1 MISCAGLR
9 GAEELRH
16 FFVDE
21 ISAVDNTVVI
31 AGPEARHILRVLR
44 LGRGNHL
51 VLIDRTGAR
60 FQAVIVG
67 TDRKQVTVR
76 IERALPTPPPS
87 PVRIVLCQ
95 SLLKSHPMD
104 YLIQKTS
111 ELGVDT
117 LIPFISGRTVVR
129 LPPERA
135 ADRLRHW
142 REVASN
148 ATKQSGRDRT
158 LVIQPPVALP
168 ELIEAV
174 RRDAALKVVFWE
186 EEGSTDLKRLLGESP
201 QRQAFVGMVGPE
213 GGFTE
218 EEVVAAKEVGFIPA
232 SLGYRILRSETA
244 ATAVAAIVQY
254 AWGDLGRCD

>member
-1 MISCAGLR
+1 M
-9 GAEELRH
+9 RH
-16 FFVDE
+16 FFVE
-21 ISAVDNTVVI
+21 KTSAADATAI
-31 AGPEARHILRVLR
+31 ITGSEARHILRVLR
-44 LGRGNHL
+44 LGRGSP
-51 VLIDRTGAR
+51 LILMDRMGVR
-60 FQAVIVG
+60 FQAVIVA

-76 IERALPTPPPS
+76 IERTLPTPPPS
-87 PVRIVLCQ
+87 PVRITLCH

-111 ELGVDT
+111 ELGVNT
-117 LIPFISGRTVVR
+117 LIPFISARTVVR

-142 REVASN
+142 HEIASN

-158 LVIQPPVALP
+158 PVIQRLVSLP

-174 RRDAALKVVFWE
+174 KQDTALRVVFWE
-186 EEGSTDLKRLLGESP
+186 QEGAMDLKRLLRDAP

-213 GGFTE
+213 GGFTGE
-218 EEVVAAKEVGFIPA
+218 EMAATKEAGFVPA

-254 AWGDLGRCD
+254 EWGDLGLRGS

>member
-1 MISCAGLR
+1 M
-9 GAEELRH
+9 RH
-16 FFVDE
+16 FLVDD
-21 ISAVDNTVVI
+21 IGAANDTAMI
-31 AGPEARHILRVLR
+31 AGVEARHILRVLR
-44 LGRGNHL
+44 LGRGSRF

-67 TDRKQVTVR
+67 TDRKQVTVK

-117 LIPFISGRTVVR
+117 LVPFISARTVVR
-129 LPPERA
+129 PPPERA

-142 REVASN
+142 REIASN

-158 LVIQPPVALP
+158 LVIQRPVALP

-174 RRDAALKVVFWE
+174 RHDAALKVLFWE
-186 EEGSTDLKRLLGESP
+186 EEGSTDLKRLLRESP

-218 EEVVAAKEVGFIPA
+218 GEAAAAKEVGFISA

-254 AWGDLGRCD
+254 EWGDLGLCDP